1 MFKVFLYSICM
12 IKVLPNHT
20 TFLAVRTYCR
30 EKYNNNQEYAE
41 LKNQN
46 NSFKFISW
54 FQDWKKEKRWV
65 TDLQRE
71 TNVDKDGE
79 YKTKDQS

>member
-1 MFKVFLYSICM
+1 MR
-12 IKVLPNHT
+12 H
-20 TFLAVRTYCR
+20 
-30 EKYNNNQEYAE
+30 NNNQEYAE

-71 TNVDKDGE
+71 ANVDKDGE

>member
-1 MFKVFLYSICM
+1 M
-12 IKVLPNHT
+12 T
-20 TFLAVRTYCR
+20 
-30 EKYNNNQEYAE
+30 KYNNNQEYAE

>member
-1 MFKVFLYSICM
+1 MS
-12 IKVLPNHT
+12 
-20 TFLAVRTYCR
+20 
-30 EKYNNNQEYAE
+30 YNNNQEYAE

-54 FQDWKKEKRWV
+54 FQDWRREMRGNRFREK
-65 TDLQRE
+65 
-71 TNVDKDGE
+71 NSDKDEE